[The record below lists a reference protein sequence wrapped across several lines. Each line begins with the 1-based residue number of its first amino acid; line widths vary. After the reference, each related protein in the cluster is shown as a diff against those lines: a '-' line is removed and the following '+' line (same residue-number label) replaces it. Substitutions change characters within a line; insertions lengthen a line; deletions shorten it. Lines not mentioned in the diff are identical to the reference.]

1 MPKYSELVEQIE
13 ALQKEAEQVR
23 RQEFKAVVADVKAK
37 IKAYEISADDL
48 ADVLGL
54 SKPKTAKKSAA
65 RKAKKARNGA
75 KRGKVAPKYRHPVT
89 GDTWT
94 GRGREPKW
102 LVAEMARGRQRAEFL
117 ITS

>member
-23 RQEFKAVVADVKAK
+23 RQELKTVIADVKAK
-37 IKAYEISADDL
+37 IKAYDISADDL
-48 ADVLGL
+48 ADGLGL
-54 SKPKTAKKSAA
+54 PKPKS
-65 RKAKKARNGA
+65 AKKAKSGA

-102 LVAEMARGRQRAEFL
+102 LVAEMSRGRQRAEFL